1 MTESV
6 DDVGRRI
13 DEALAEPAHAL
24 VRAYFDRAGPFASDT
39 FETLGDN
46 PPNEVSSDD
55 LLALT
60 TLNVQLRPLA
70 LRRLLGQA
78 GEEARRL
85 LSAVPADID
94 LWEAPDAELSVAVK
108 FWDFLRLLPG
118 VDWVIA
124 GKLGARKRPR
134 LIPVL
139 DSVTVPMLGAPT
151 GNVWATLRDSLSDA
165 DRRARVES
173 LRPDGITSNVS
184 LIRLLDVVLWMR
196 GSESSNARDVRV
208 ACDLAITP
216 R

>member
-6 DDVGRRI
+6 DDVGSRI
-13 DEALAEPAHAL
+13 DEALEEPAHAL

-46 PPNEVSSDD
+46 PPDQVSNDD

-60 TLNVQLRPLA
+60 TLNVQLRPPA
-70 LRRLLGQA
+70 LRRLQGQSA
-78 GEEARRL
+78 EEAQRL
-85 LSAVPADID
+85 LSAVPVDID
-94 LWEAPDAELSVAVK
+94 LWEAPDAALSAAAK

-134 LIPVL
+134 LVPVL

-165 DRRARVES
+165 YRRGKIES
-173 LRPDGITSNVS
+173 LRPDGISSDVS

-208 ACDLAITP
+208 ACGLAITP